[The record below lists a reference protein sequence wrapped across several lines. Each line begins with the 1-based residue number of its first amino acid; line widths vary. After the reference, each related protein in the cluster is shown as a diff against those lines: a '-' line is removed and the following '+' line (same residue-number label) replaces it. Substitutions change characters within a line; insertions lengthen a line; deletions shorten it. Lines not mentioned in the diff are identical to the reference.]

1 MFQKKTLKRSL
12 LIFCGVLAL
21 GAVVVVGHHRL
32 RDRFM
37 RSTTLGYWTV
47 KFLSKVH
54 LYQEAVVPVPLRHE
68 YVSALYQLMQD
79 VHDVLELCQIPYWI
93 EAGTLLGA
101 VRHQGLIPWDD
112 DLDVQTREM
121 YKKEIEEKAIPLF
134 KALGYGVHALPQ
146 EGGIKVH
153 YTPDKFSLLPQ
164 EAVPGCDI
172 FYAQEKKQ
180 GELFIWGCS
189 KAFPL
194 KDIYPLK
201 MYSFG
206 PLQVWGPAQHKTY
219 FERLYGK
226 NWDVLAKR
234 GNDHRTVNGQESSH
248 SYFVIRDF
256 SPAQFSGQLHSNRAL
271 IQSLMQPITP
281 PLTP

>member
-1 MFQKKTLKRSL
+1 MSEKKILKRSL
-12 LIFCGVLAL
+12 LILGGVLAL
-21 GAVVVVGHHRL
+21 SAAVVVCHHRL

-47 KFLSKVH
+47 NILSKVH
-54 LYQEAVVPVPLRHE
+54 LYQEAVVPEPLRGE
-68 YVSALYQLMQD
+68 YVHALYQLMQD

-112 DLDVQTREM
+112 DLDVQVREM
-121 YKKEIEEKAIPLF
+121 HKKEIEEKAIPLF
-134 KALGYGVHALPQ
+134 KALGYGVHTLPQ

-153 YTPDKFSLLPQ
+153 YTTENFSLLPQ
-164 EAVPGCDI
+164 ETVPGCDI

-180 GELFIWGCS
+180 GELYIWGCS

-206 PLQVWGPAQHKTY
+206 PLQVWGPAQYKTY

-248 SYFVIRDF
+248 NYFIIRDF
-256 SPAQFSGQLHSNRAL
+256 SPAKFSGHLYSHRAL
-271 IQSLMQPITP
+271 IHSLIQRTTLLQAP
-281 PLTP
+281 